1 MSVDVGTTVERL
13 LPRFEALRSGSPVK
27 VLAISAT
34 ADAMQ
39 SGELPLAYKEFAESP
54 RTLGT
59 LYGYRARDFRFL
71 GIPTDIDRFLWAAEA
86 SGKLFKGRLNQA
98 HLVKDRE
105 LPGVLGTAS
114 QALWLISLFSAAAG
128 KQLATD
134 GLAGGDWYLWHQARD
149 LAVAKRTVQQYRG
162 PRPAAAA
169 LFAPALELAQSD
181 EEPIAFAVLED
192 AAETSIAL
200 LHWLADI
207 EPKTVTPAKSTRPK
221 KPFRNLNE
229 CIKHIMKTAG
239 GKDRILS
246 CSTLS
251 AVCVYIG
258 QECPGQPVSAP
269 GLKGSWPEDV
279 EWPWGKK
286 KKHPGHTVV
295 PASLIG
301 DDFDLDRFETR
312 PSQPSSTSK
321 SNFKCASC
329 GEKIT
334 RNGVQLDQKL
344 YCQECG
350 EEKQGEGA
358 GQHLQK
364 R

>member
-1 MSVDVGTTVERL
+1 MSVDAGTTVERL

-27 VLAISAT
+27 VLAISGT

-86 SGKLFKGRLNQA
+86 SGKLLKGRLNQA

-162 PRPAAAA
+162 PRPATAA

-181 EEPIAFAVLED
+181 EEPIAFAVLKD
-192 AAETSIAL
+192 AAETSIVL
-200 LHWLADI
+200 LHWLA
-207 EPKTVTPAKSTRPK
+207 ERWKASLEKSGNK
-221 KPFRNLNE
+221 KRKLNTCQLLKE
-229 CIKHIMKTAG
+229 Q
-239 GKDRILS
+239 
-246 CSTLS
+246 CSTDEGYKRVV
-251 AVCVYIG
+251 AAWG
-258 QECPGQPVSAP
+258 QGGQKA
-269 GLKGSWPEDV
+269 L
-279 EWPWGKK
+279 GK
-286 KKHPGHTVV
+286 
-295 PASLIG
+295 LIG
-301 DDFDLDRFETR
+301 RSAASVNGSEYFREKFLPLFDALKAARAIKRDRVSR
-312 PSQPSSTSK
+312 
-321 SNFKCASC
+321 FKEVND
-329 GEKIT
+329 GYIP
-334 RNGVQLDQKL
+334 
-344 YCQECG
+344 
-350 EEKQGEGA
+350 
-358 GQHLQK
+358 
-364 R
+364 